1 MSMNI
6 RGGIYIASKTV
17 HAPKW
22 RAYREAGFPV
32 ISTWIDEA
40 GEGESKSFTDL
51 WLRIV
56 REASQC
62 ACLIIYREPG
72 EVWTGALVEV
82 GCALGAGRLVL
93 GCGDWDDVKPNT
105 FHNHPLFQFVPN
117 VNIAFATGMRA
128 AAKFAAIDA
137 RERNASLLSST
148 TKQ

>member
-1 MSMNI
+1 MGLYDA
-6 RGGIYIASKTV
+6 RGGIYIASKTA
-17 HAPKW
+17 HAIKW
-22 RAYREAGFPV
+22 RAYRDAGFPI

-40 GEGESKSFTDL
+40 GEGESSSFTDL

-62 ACLIIYREPG
+62 AVMIIYREPD

-93 GCGDWDDVKPNT
+93 GCGDWEGFKPNSFT
-105 FHNHPLFQFVPN
+105 NHPLFQFVPN
-117 VNIAFATGMRA
+117 VNNAFATGMRA

-137 RERNASLLSST
+137 RKRNGDLLST